1 VLRDKQEQEY
11 HDELVVGVSV
21 RDVVA
26 FARLL
31 SWDSWE
37 HLIVNFLVIVSAF
50 ADDVVLVVVAG
61 HHQSAGWFLFLAEP
75 PLHRV
80 VVW

>member
-1 VLRDKQEQEY
+1 
-11 HDELVVGVSV
+11 VVGVSV

-31 SWDSWE
+31 FWDSWE

-50 ADDVVLVVVAG
+50 ADDVVVVVAG